1 MPLLNPFF
9 KILDRC
15 LEAIEVT
22 SAAILL
28 SSAVFVV
35 LADILSRTVLG
46 HSISWATELARYAII
61 WMVFIG
67 SSLAARTGAHITI
80 DVAAELL
87 PTRFARI
94 LLFFASILS
103 AIGCALIAYLGQT
116 LVSMMMMFSQKS
128 PSLEIP
134 MWIIYCIIPVS
145 FLMMSVRFIQA
156 GFAIQMDQRRLN
168 LAASA
173 G

>member
-1 MPLLNPFF
+1 LIGEGSSAFAGKDIKMPLLNPFF

-22 SAAILL
+22 S
-28 SSAVFVV
+28 
-35 LADILSRTVLG
+35 T
-46 HSISWATELARYAII
+46 
-61 WMVFIG
+61 
-67 SSLAARTGAHITI
+67 
-80 DVAAELL
+80 
-87 PTRFARI
+87 
-94 LLFFASILS
+94 